1 MSVEG
6 LPGILTVEGIDDL
19 TALALNR
26 GLLHNEATRVDSLC
40 QGSAKDSLEKEN
52 EEKNNENHS
61 GLRKCDSCCSCC
73 WFAVVWLWGASRAG
87 SVENEV
93 V

>member
-19 TALALNR
+19 TAMALNR

-40 QGSAKDSLEKEN
+40 QGFAKDSLEKGN
-52 EEKNNENHS
+52 EEKNNENHY
-61 GLRKCDSCCSCC
+61 GVRKCDSCFSCY
-73 WFAVVWLWGASRAG
+73 WFAVM
-87 SVENEV
+87 
-93 V
+93 